1 MIKIKNLKV
10 IKYQMDSLKSKET
23 RNKILVLI
31 NTRLKILARDN
42 FKKA

>member
-10 IKYQMDSLKSKET
+10 NKYQMDSLKSKET

-31 NTRLKILARDN
+31 NTGLKILARDN
-42 FKKA
+42 LKKA

>member
-42 FKKA
+42 SKTA